1 MSIGKDTVKFYLD
14 WEEREEKLAGIEN
27 KIKEYI
33 DEHGKYENEE
43 LIIGMWE
50 GAYEKDPKNLV
61 DFLVKNAEKFP
72 NLKKIYWGDIS
83 WEECEV
89 SWIQNTDLAPLVN
102 NFKLTSLTVKGGNGL
117 RLKNMKS
124 DTLKKLEII
133 SGGTSKDAL
142 NDIINSEIP
151 NLEHLEIYMG
161 VDDYGFDAK
170 IEDMKPFVEKEKFP
184 ELKYLGLKNSDLE
197 DEICELVLSGNI
209 LPQLEVLDLSYGTLS
224 DKGVELLINN
234 IDKISHL
241 KGLDLEYNYASKE
254 LLDKLKEQT
263 DKFGIKLDIS
273 QSEVDMDEENDWR
286 YPYITE

>member
-14 WEEREEKLAGIEN
+14 WEESEEKGAALEN

-102 NFKLTSLTVKGGNGL
+102 NFKLTSLTVNGGNGL

>member
-1 MSIGKDTVKFYLD
+1 
-14 WEEREEKLAGIEN
+14 
-27 KIKEYI
+27 
-33 DEHGKYENEE
+33 
-43 LIIGMWE
+43 
-50 GAYEKDPKNLV
+50 
-61 DFLVKNAEKFP
+61 
-72 NLKKIYWGDIS
+72 
-83 WEECEV
+83 
-89 SWIQNTDLAPLVN
+89 
-102 NFKLTSLTVKGGNGL
+102 
-117 RLKNMKS
+117 MKS

>member
-1 MSIGKDTVKFYLD
+1 MGIGKDTVKFYLD
-14 WEEREEKLAGIEN
+14 WEESEEKGVALEN
-27 KIKEYI
+27 KVMEYI
-33 DEHGKYENEE
+33 NEHGKYENEE

-102 NFKLTSLTVKGGNGL
+102 SFKLTSLTVKGGNGL

-124 DTLKKLEII
+124 DTLKKIEII
-133 SGGTSKDAL
+133 SGGTSKDTL

-170 IEDMKPFVEKEKFP
+170 IKDMEPFVKKENFP
-184 ELKYLGLKNSDLE
+184 QLKYLGLKNSDLE
-197 DEICELVLSGNI
+197 DEICELVLRGDI

-224 DKGVELLINN
+224 DKGVVLLINN

-263 DKFGIKLDIS
+263 DKFGIKLDMS
-273 QSEVDMDEENDWR
+273 QGEVDMDEENDWR